1 MTTQASAAVLLSRN
15 VRRAPRCPNLSLPH
29 AKESILDRAT
39 GMGGLSCGRTKLGGC
54 YYIEHLA
61 LSRPQGRRIE
71 SEVGFEEIIPRSPR
85 TPFLDQEE
93 ASNGFLDYFQIAEN
107 PGAIASWHES

>member
-71 SEVGFEEIIPRSPR
+71 SEVGFEDISAKPVCGSQDE
-85 TPFLDQEE
+85 
-93 ASNGFLDYFQIAEN
+93 
-107 PGAIASWHES
+107 PGYG